1 MIEVRLD
8 LEEHV
13 VAQIET
19 PGLLKPVEH
28 AVGRTHHPQIDV
40 FGGPSPGEAHFEN
53 QPALEGHR
61 IANDRDDTSEKPI
74 EDEQLAAAREVGT
87 SGRR

>member
-8 LEEHV
+8 LKEHV

-19 PGLLKPVEH
+19 PSLLKSVEH
-28 AVGRTHHPQIDV
+28 AVSRPHHPQIDV
-40 FGGPSPGEAHFEN
+40 LGGPSPGEAHFEN

-74 EDEQLAAAREVGT
+74 EDQQLAAAREVGT